1 MGRCFKAVFLFILL
15 FSVSTAFGQGSS
27 TDGAPASQKPIR
39 GDVFILPDNTVS
51 LPRDF
56 SRLKPIGKIFVS
68 EINVPDR
75 SWTEGFPHVPEIFE
89 WFAIEY
95 TATMVIKE
103 PTEFVFSL
111 GSDDGSRLYIDGKVI
126 VNNDGQHSFK
136 MSWGSAT
143 LSKGEHK
150 FRLVYFQGPRAA
162 LGLQLFVKKKGSKE
176 AAFPGSDI
184 DLIQEQKL

>member
-1 MGRCFKAVFLFILL
+1 MGRHLKAVSLFIFLI
-15 FSVSTAFGQGSS
+15 SVGTAFGQGSS
-27 TDGAPASQKPIR
+27 ADSEPARQKLIR
-39 GDVFILPDNTVS
+39 GDVFIIPDNTVG

-56 SRLKPIGKIFVS
+56 SRLKPIGTIFVS

-75 SWTEGFPHVPEIFE
+75 SWTEGFPDVPEIFE

-103 PTEFVFSL
+103 PAKFVFSL
-111 GSDDGSRLYIDGKVI
+111 GSDDGSRLYIDEKVI

-136 MSWGSAT
+136 MSVGSAT
-143 LSKGEHK
+143 LSKGDHQ

-162 LGLQLFVKKKGSKE
+162 IGLQLFVKKKGSEE
-176 AAFPGSDI
+176 AAFPGKDI
-184 DLIQEQKL
+184 DLIQEQKP